1 MLVYER
7 VSQPLTR
14 TSLMRWTT
22 PRVIAAPGFIAP
34 ALPTVARNVPEGAL
48 WVHEIKHDGYRL
60 LVRKRGDQVRVY
72 TRRGADWTHRFLRIV
87 QAAGRLKAGSFYLDG
102 EGVVCGKD
110 GVAVFDKL
118 HGKAND
124 DAVFLYAFDILE
136 LDGIDL
142 RPTPLEYR
150 KKRLRSLLGKRKS
163 GIVFNEHIEGDG
175 ADIFKH
181 ACKLGLEGIVSKRR
195 DLAYRSGRV
204 RSWLKIKNPKAP
216 AALRI
221 EQGTF

>member
-1 MLVYER
+1 
-7 VSQPLTR
+7 
-14 TSLMRWTT
+14 MRWNTQS
-22 PRVIAAPGFIAP
+22 RVIAAPGFIAP
-34 ALPTVARNVPEGAL
+34 SLPTVARNVPEGPL
-48 WVHEIKHDGYRL
+48 WIYEIKHDGYRL
-60 LVRKRGDQVRVY
+60 LVRKREGQVRVY
-72 TRRGADWTHRFLRIV
+72 TRRGADWTHRFPLIV
-87 QAAGRLKAGSFYLDG
+87 QAASRLKASSFYLDG
-102 EGVVCGKD
+102 EGVVCGKG

-118 HGKAND
+118 HSKAND

-150 KKRLRSLLGKRKS
+150 KKRLRSLLGNRRS

-175 ADIFKH
+175 TDIFKH
-181 ACKLGLEGIVSKRR
+181 AVKLGLEGIVSKRR

-204 RSWLKIKNPKAP
+204 KSWLKIKNPKAP

-221 EQGTF
+221 EEGSF